1 MNTEQLERIIKR
13 NSTHGTFG
21 KMVSMSETDFRALFA
36 GKVLV
41 PVEPTEAMASKGAH
55 VNSEWLNDNAP
66 IGECRYRRPAV
77 AVYKAMITASQEPKQ

>member
-1 MNTEQLERIIKR
+1 MNTEIDSWIEKHTTQGAFCPII
-13 NSTHGTFG
+13 SATVG
-21 KMVSMSETDFRALFA
+21 DFRALFA

-41 PVEPTEAMASKGAH
+41 PVEPDATMITKGTH

-66 IGECRYRRPAV
+66 IGERRYREPAI

>member
-41 PVEPTEAMASKGAH
+41 PVEPTEKMINAGVEAGISASP
-55 VNSEWLNDNAP
+55 NPW
-66 IGECRYRRPAV
+66 CPA
-77 AVYKAMITASQEPKQ
+77 AYKAMITESQESKK